1 LQRLSGQGENA
12 VLFINDS
19 IKTNSRSARPGGYE
33 GIRGRILLTLVR
45 KARNRWLRNELLS
58 QGAAA
63 TSAALVAVILL
74 LLMGTQI
81 LDWRWA
87 AAIPL
92 AALAIGA
99 YLVRRRMP
107 ASYVIAQIVDRRL
120 ELADTLSTAL
130 FFQENPSPHV
140 SEEVCALQL
149 ERANRLAETADVRRA
164 IPYTVPRAVYP
175 LVVLILVASSLF
187 ALRYGLTR
195 RLDLSP
201 PLARILEQNFG
212 FETHAETARNT
223 RKPLPPQRADPQD
236 DNLASPDPQEM
247 KGEQPVEDPENA
259 PEAVGEQQEGKGQK
273 KAAED
278 GKSTPGEETDKA
290 EGEDKGQQGDD
301 QKSGDDPSNSQQAKG
316 DQKQDPNG
324 KQDANSSGDNSSLMS
339 KMKDAFQNLLSKVK
353 PQQGNSPQQQNGQ
366 NQNGK
371 QSSKAQQDGKQ
382 QASKDGQKQDAG
394 QQSDSQEGE
403 SGDQAQE
410 SQDPQSKGSGKS
422 DAQQAS
428 KQPGSGI
435 GSQDGDKTIKQAE
448 QLAAMGKISEILG
461 KRSATITGEATVEV
475 QSTSQQ
481 LRTPYAQ
488 RGAQHSQGGAEINRD
503 EVPVAMQTYV
513 EKYFEQ
519 VRKQPPPPAA
529 TPKANPPAG
538 KQ

>member
-1 LQRLSGQGENA
+1 M
-12 VLFINDS
+12 
-19 IKTNSRSARPGGYE
+19 
-33 GIRGRILLTLVR
+33 LTLVR
-45 KARNRWLRNELLS
+45 QARSRWLRNELLS

-74 LLMGTQI
+74 LLLGTQI

-87 AAIPL
+87 ALIPL
-92 AALAIGA
+92 AALATA
-99 YLVRRRMP
+99 VYLVRRRLP
-107 ASYVIAQIVDRRL
+107 SAYAVAQIVDRRL
-120 ELADTLSTAL
+120 EFADTVSTAL
-130 FFQENPSPHV
+130 FFQANPSRHV
-140 SEEVCALQL
+140 SAEVCALQL
-149 ERANRLAETADVRRA
+149 ERANRLAESADVRRA
-164 IPYTVPRAVYP
+164 IPYTLPRAVYP
-175 LVVLILVASSLF
+175 LAALILVASSLF

-212 FETHAETARNT
+212 FADHAEMARNS
-223 RKPLPPQRADPQD
+223 RRPLPPQRSDPQD
-236 DNLASPDPQEM
+236 DSLASPDPQEM
-247 KGEQPVEDPENA
+247 QGAEQPVEDPENSA
-259 PEAVGEQQEGKGQK
+259 EAIGQQQEGKGQK
-273 KAAED
+273 KASDD
-278 GKSTPGEETDKA
+278 GKSQPGEEGDKA
-290 EGEDKGQQGDD
+290 EGEEKDQPGDDRSGGDEASSGQQG
-301 QKSGDDPSNSQQAKG
+301 KG
-316 DQKQDPNG
+316 DRKPDANG
-324 KQDANSSGDNSSLMS
+324 KQDANGSNDNSSLLS

-353 PQQGNSPQQQNGQ
+353 PQQGNGSQQQTGQ

-371 QSSKAQQDGKQ
+371 QPSKGQQDGKQ

-394 QQSDSQEGE
+394 QPGDSEEGQA
-403 SGDQAQE
+403 GDQSQE
-410 SQDPQSKGSGKS
+410 SQDSQSKGSGKS

-503 EVPVAMQTYV
+503 EVPVAFETYV
-513 EKYFEQ
+513 ERYFDQ
-519 VRKQPPPPAA
+519 VRKQAPPAANAPTPDAPPPPA
-529 TPKANPPAG
+529 K
-538 KQ
+538 K